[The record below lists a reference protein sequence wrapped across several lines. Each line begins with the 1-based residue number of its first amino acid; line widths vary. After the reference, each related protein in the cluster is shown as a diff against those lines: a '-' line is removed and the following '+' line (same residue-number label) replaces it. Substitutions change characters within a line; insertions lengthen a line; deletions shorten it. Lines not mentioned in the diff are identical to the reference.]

1 MVDFSL
7 SISMAFSEAQM
18 PPISGLGLAAIR
30 SRLCRFFPLLS
41 VFCFSIPF
49 PSFLL
54 LACVGT
60 ALSTG
65 SPAAHP
71 Q

>member
-30 SRLCRFFPLLS
+30 SRLCRFFP
-41 VFCFSIPF
+41 P
-49 PSFLL
+49 
-54 LACVGT
+54 T
-60 ALSTG
+60 
-65 SPAAHP
+65 
-71 Q
+71 